1 MIVPGY
7 LSEDAVRLQL
17 GGGRNKPHRKLSGP
31 LGNARASI
39 NAVSCTGAVHGA
51 QRSPDWP
58 REAPIGSERPQGDP
72 DFFTEAER
80 SPERPRDAQGGPEKP
95 KEDQRGPQRP
105 RETQRDPERL
115 RGLTDSRVHFGQVT
129 DKSLQVNKDR
139 TIGNASIS
147 CLHPAPPKFNV
158 AWKSAP
164 VFWGCSRT
172 KVCK

>member
-1 MIVPGY
+1 M
-7 LSEDAVRLQL
+7 
-17 GGGRNKPHRKLSGP
+17 SGP

-39 NAVSCTGAVHGA
+39 NAMSCTGAVHGA
-51 QRSPDWP
+51 QRSPDWH
-58 REAPIGSERPQGDP
+58 REARIGSERPQGDP
-72 DFFTEAER
+72 EIFTEAER
-80 SPERPRDAQGGPEKP
+80 SPERPRDTQGGPEKP
-95 KEDQRGPQRP
+95 EEPQRS
-105 RETQRDPERL
+105 PERPTEAERNPERPGEAQ